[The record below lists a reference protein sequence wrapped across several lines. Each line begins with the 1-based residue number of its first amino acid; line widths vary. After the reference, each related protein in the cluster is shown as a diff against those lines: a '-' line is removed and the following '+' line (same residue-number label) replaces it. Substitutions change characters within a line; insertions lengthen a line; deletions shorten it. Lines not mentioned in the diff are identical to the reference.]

1 MPWYKSAIERYFGA
15 LNSQLLSDAPGKTL
29 SNFLQLSDYDPK
41 KNAVIS
47 FEALQEILHI
57 FIVDIHNQSSHPE
70 LKSPRSKVWEL
81 AITEWTPA
89 LPPSNQEL
97 KVLMGGITT
106 RKVTRR
112 GVEFE
117 GLLYN
122 SSELARLRSNYQS
135 TEKATV
141 KYDPT
146 DLSCIYV
153 LDPTTHQFLEVP
165 ALSLEYTRGLTLW
178 QHQVV
183 KQLARQEA
191 ETVDI
196 VALSLAKEKIQLI
209 VEREWNSSKKG
220 RTRTAMARCLGIGR
234 SGSGECSQSQETSDS
249 SSQPHSI
256 SGLSDL
262 GSTHNPNPAQ
272 ESLPSP
278 ERPQTS
284 QPKSRRRSSTKAGG
298 KKVNSPAQ
306 PENRDTSTDNWQ
318 PDLSG
323 WDVSIGLPT
332 YLSETEPDADR

>member
-1 MPWYKSAIERYFGA
+1 MTF
-15 LNSQLLSDAPGKTL
+15 
-29 SNFLQLSDYDPK
+29 
-41 KNAVIS
+41 
-47 FEALQEILHI
+47 
-57 FIVDIHNQSSHPE
+57 
-70 LKSPRSKVWEL
+70 
-81 AITEWTPA
+81 
-89 LPPSNQEL
+89 
-97 KVLMGGITT
+97 
-106 RKVTRR
+106 
-112 GVEFE
+112 
-117 GLLYN
+117 
-122 SSELARLRSNYQS
+122 
-135 TEKATV
+135 
-141 KYDPT
+141 
-146 DLSCIYV
+146 
-153 LDPTTHQFLEVP
+153 
-165 ALSLEYTRGLTLW
+165 W

-220 RTRTAMARCLGIGR
+220 RTRTAMARWLGIGR
-234 SGSGECSQSQETSDS
+234 SGSGECSQSQETSYN

-272 ESLPSP
+272 EFLPSP
-278 ERPQTS
+278 ELPQTS

-306 PENRDTSTDNWQ
+306 PEQFESSTDDWQ

-332 YLSETEPDADR
+332 YLSEAEPDADR